1 MEHCSP
7 AAKLRNLS
15 RLFREASRKH
25 ADRAMK
31 RLFAQEALNLAQQA
45 EAEER
50 REQREPD
57 KQD

>member
-1 MEHCSP
+1 MEHRNP
-7 AAKLRNLS
+7 ATKLRSLS

-31 RLFAQEALNLAQQA
+31 RLFAEEALSLAQEA

-50 REQREPD
+50 RVRTKPD
-57 KQD
+57 KNG